1 MLTNN
6 ERGTKMFIQQEISV
20 YDLQDLLWSGG
31 LDTWNRILEEDK
43 EDEAMQLIID
53 TFGFTAL
60 DTTITNINDFLWFD
74 RDFIFEALNITDEE
88 EE

>member
-1 MLTNN
+1 
-6 ERGTKMFIQQEISV
+6 MFIQMEVTQ

-31 LDTWNRILEEDK
+31 LDTWNRILKEDK
-43 EDEAMQLIID
+43 EDAAMQLLED

-74 RDFIFEALNITDEE
+74 RDFIYKALNITDEDEIE

>member
-1 MLTNN
+1 
-6 ERGTKMFIQQEISV
+6 MFIQMEVTQ

-31 LDTWNRILEEDK
+31 LDTWNRILKEDK
-43 EDEAMQLIID
+43 EDAAMQLLED
-53 TFGFTAL
+53 TFGFTAM

-74 RDFIFEALNITDEE
+74 RDFIYEALNITDEDEIE

>member
-1 MLTNN
+1 
-6 ERGTKMFIQQEISV
+6 MFIQQEVTV

-43 EDEAMQLIID
+43 EDEAMLLIEE

-74 RDFIFEALNITDEE
+74 RDFIYKSLGITDEDEE